1 MAAPAEGGSGA
12 ELLTQ
17 LQDQVDAVSR
27 KFFESVG
34 VMQRDAPPY
43 AAPGGPPLAAAEP
56 SPGFDVQANAR
67 RMAAEI
73 TQQVQLTEQLLQL
86 LPDGLGCTH
95 SSSSSQGEGSQ
106 QQQQEPFTAE
116 VRALQQQHQEMS
128 QQLQQAVGEVEGE
141 LLQLQLLYSA
151 LAKAKLQAQAQA
163 QARQG

>member
-1 MAAPAEGGSGA
+1 MAAPAPVGSGA

-43 AAPGGPPLAAAEP
+43 AAPDGPPLAAAAP
-56 SPGFDVQANAR
+56 SPGFDVQANAQ

-86 LPDGLGCTH
+86 LPDSLGSM
-95 SSSSSQGEGSQ
+95 SSNSTSSSQEDSSQ
-106 QQQQEPFTAE
+106 PQDAFTAE
-116 VRALQQQHQEMS
+116 VRALQQQHAEVS
-128 QQLQQAVGEVEGE
+128 QQLEAAVGEVEGE
-141 LLQLQLLYSA
+141 LLQLQQLYAA
-151 LAKAKLQAQAQA
+151 LAQAKLQAQARA
-163 QARQG
+163 L